1 MDRNHNLTQKNL
13 MQLTGGFNIGAGW
26 TFSAPSSAYT
36 GFNYATMLVY
46 GDALVD
52 EIDAIIYAQA
62 KTLPPSSGKAIAL
75 SIIFGN

>member
-1 MDRNHNLTQKNL
+1 ME
-13 MQLTGGFNIGAGW
+13 LTGGFVIDSGW
-26 TFSAPSSAYT
+26 TFSAPSAYT

-46 GDALVD
+46 GDDLVD

-62 KTLPPSSGKAIAL
+62 KTLPPSSGKSIAL

>member
-1 MDRNHNLTQKNL
+1 

-26 TFSAPSSAYT
+26 TFSSGAGYT
-36 GFNYATMLVY
+36 GFNYATMLIY
-46 GDALVD
+46 GDDLVD

-62 KTLPPSSGKAIAL
+62 KTLPPSSGKSIAL